1 MSKQHTVG
9 SQDGRAWGSG
19 FFIRDDG
26 ELTLFG
32 SITKCY
38 GEAQSPVPPL
48 CRPGL
53 ILGARVASF
62 GSSPRVKSCSGM
74 VN

>member
-1 MSKQHTVG
+1 MTHREQHTVG
-9 SQDGRAWGSG
+9 SHDGQAWGSG

-32 SITKCY
+32 SVTKCY

-53 ILGARVASF
+53 ILGASVAS
-62 GSSPRVKSCSGM
+62 SAPAPEHT
-74 VN
+74 